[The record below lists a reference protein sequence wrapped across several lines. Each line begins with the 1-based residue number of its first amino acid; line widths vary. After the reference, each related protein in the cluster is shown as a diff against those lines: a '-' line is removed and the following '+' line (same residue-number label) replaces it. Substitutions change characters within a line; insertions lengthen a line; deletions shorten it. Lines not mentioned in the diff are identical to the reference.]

1 MSNGV
6 DMHHDPDSNAEP
18 TKSGSVAGE
27 NVLLLGASESSVF
40 FDLG

>member
-1 MSNGV
+1 MSNWV

-27 NVLLLGASESSVF
+27 NVLLLGASESSI
-40 FDLG
+40 LSSLT